1 MEMNREEMEGRLC
14 LSLQIIV
21 NSHARIVNS
30 HARHSSLH
38 VARLLGRPACAV
50 RIPGGRDGKAL
61 RPVLYTA

>member
-14 LSLQIIV
+14 LSLQIITLKV
-21 NSHARIVNS
+21 NSHAR
-30 HARHSSLH
+30 RSSIR